1 MNNENECQTKYEMLK
16 CIWMASQ
23 VIEYKLCD
31 NKFDCENCMFDK
43 VMRNLIN
50 KQEAPFK
57 EVGCIVDVVSD
68 KLKNI
73 KYDDKII
80 YLKNNLVAKEICS
93 NTFYLGINPI
103 LNCFFD
109 TVNSISINDTIKNIS
124 TGQQIIQISGIW
136 GTVSISS
143 PVKILIHDKVSNTND
158 NPLMNQ
164 WHAIVG
170 IENRELLRGRLSR
183 EEWDSIHLRALSIV
197 EEIKSEVPKVG
208 DTMMDG
214 GNQIK
219 FLHQLVGT
227 KKYIIILNTLNG
239 Q

>member
-1 MNNENECQTKYEMLK
+1 MNNENECHSKYENLK

-43 VMRNLIN
+43 VMKNLMS
-50 KQEAPFK
+50 KQEAPLK
-57 EVGCIVDVVSD
+57 EIGSIVDVVSD

-103 LNCFFD
+103 LHSFFD
-109 TVNSISINDTIKNIS
+109 TVSSITINDTMKSIS
-124 TGQQIIQISGIW
+124 AGQQIIQISGVW
-136 GTVSISS
+136 GTVSLSA
-143 PVKILIHDKVSNTND
+143 PAKILIHDKVSNTND

-164 WHAIVG
+164 WHAIIG
-170 IENRELLRGRLSR
+170 IENRELLKGRLSR
-183 EEWDSIHLRALSIV
+183 EEWDNMHLRALSIV

-214 GNQIK
+214 GSQIK
-219 FLHQLVGT
+219 FLHQLVGI
-227 KKYIIILNTLNG
+227 KKYIIILNTLSG